1 MPYIPR
7 LFFRSLRTRAQL
19 SSLALLIVATTA
31 CAESRIVPEGV
42 RQCPLLVVG
51 EGADTVSYGGIAGR
65 SDAFKPGACV
75 EVYVD
80 DVRIAKTKVTSSGT
94 FAVQFQVPGDAR
106 SRRLELRLDDVAG
119 DTNER
124 YSLAFPDETA
134 ATIEYEPDTT
144 PLLAYAGGRLDFTG
158 SLRASPDAL
167 PIDDVWFVNWSNGA
181 VAEVR
186 PTPQF
191 DIPFSASVSGSPGHA
206 AAVVSAHGANQAS
219 TGGCWWPM
227 GGGGFAPRCTAES
240 ILAGTCVSF
249 GSGTCTG
256 RGCDVLDVDERR
268 SSAPPPELPGT
279 IPVTWPDGGP
289 PDAGPPDAG
298 PPDLGHYDAVFM

>member
-1 MPYIPR
+1 MPCIAR
-7 LFFRSLRTRAQL
+7 LNFRPLRTRAQF
-19 SSLALLIVATTA
+19 SWLALSIVATTA
-31 CAESRIVPEGV
+31 CAESRRVPEGV

-51 EGADTVSYGGIAGR
+51 EGDGLVSYGGIAGR
-65 SDAFKPGACV
+65 SDAFEPGACV

-80 DVRIAKTKVTSSGT
+80 DVRIAKTTVTSSGT

-119 DTNER
+119 ENDER
-124 YSLAFPDETA
+124 YSIALPDETA

-144 PLLAYAGGRLDFTG
+144 PLLAYADGRLEFTG
-158 SLRASPDAL
+158 WLRAAPGAE
-167 PIDDVWFVNWSNGA
+167 PIEDVWLVNWTTGA
-181 VAEVR
+181 VAGVR
-186 PTPQF
+186 PTPVF
-191 DIPFSASVSGSPGHA
+191 EMPFTASVSGSPGHA
-206 AAVVSAHGANQAS
+206 AALVSAHGTNEES

-227 GGGGFAPRCTAES
+227 GGGGFAPPCTAES

-249 GSGTCTG
+249 GGGTCRG

-268 SSAPPPELPGT
+268 SPAPPPEQPDT

-298 PPDLGHYDAVFM
+298 PTDLGEHDAVFM